1 MPRETRPSKFSSPRS
16 STATRAPRSSNGV
29 RAVYD
34 FQEGSTNE
42 GSPVLAGFE
51 DARPGWVRFLAGL
64 GGVQGPDVAGMNA
77 QLAMAREGT
86 TAQREMQTDKLRA
99 ELEQLRERAAT
110 EKALLEARLGGERTN
125 ALAVAAAQAKGRI
138 REQRV
143 IGKEGRITQNKKAL
157 LDREQEILKANMA
170 AAAEKSKAIY
180 AHLLKLGVDPESAE
194 GRQLADS
201 LVKQTLKNDL
211 STAVALERD
220 PQAIEARRLRTIG
233 ADLKPY
239 GEAQRLFQTPVS
251 EDAAVGFFGPAGTG
265 MPSGMLFGPRKG
277 TPASLNAPGTP
288 PTPARF
294 EATPDMAAIRA
305 GSTAL
310 PVGRGRAF
318 EDLNMRFVG
327 GEQSAVQPK
336 APTAVAEPRA
346 ATPYPTIEESGLVGV
361 GAEALKR
368 SGNVGFNFDNPLN
381 PFAPNAPVNP
391 INMLSAIIPGTD
403 VNRAAAESLYKLLYG
418 QKAQSSGSTALPKLI
433 QLR

>member
-16 STATRAPRSSNGV
+16 STATRAPRSSGGM

-34 FQEGSTNE
+34 FQEGTANE
-42 GSPVLAGFE
+42 GSPVLTGFE

-64 GGVQGPDVAGMNA
+64 GGVQGPDVSGMNA
-77 QLAMAREGT
+77 QLALAREGT
-86 TAQREMQTDKLRA
+86 TAQREMQTEKLRA
-99 ELEQLRERAAT
+99 ELEQMRERAAT

-125 ALAVAAAQAKGRI
+125 ALDVTAAQAKGRI

-143 IGKEGRITQNKKAL
+143 IGKEGRITQNEKAL
-157 LDREQEILKANMA
+157 LDREQEILRANTA

-220 PQAIEARRLRTIG
+220 PQAVEARRLRTIG

-277 TPASLNAPGTP
+277 TPASLNTPGTP
-288 PTPARF
+288 PSPARF
-294 EATPDMAAIRA
+294 EATPDMAAMRA
-305 GSTAL
+305 GSTAM

-327 GEQSAVQPK
+327 GEQSA
-336 APTAVAEPRA
+336 PTVAPRA
-346 ATPYPTIEESGLVGV
+346 VDAPPAPAEPYPTVADVGLVGV
-361 GAEALKR
+361 GSEALRR
-368 SGNVGFNFDNPLN
+368 SGNVGFNFDNPMN

-391 INMLSAIIPGTD
+391 INMLSGIIPGTE

-418 QKAQSSGSTALPKLI
+418 QKAVNTNSTAMPRLI